1 MKFLEDDRRKVVRE
15 FEGMIEKF
23 LEEDIGKG
31 DITSDALLSDENA
44 EAKIFSKEKCVLAGL
59 KEAKNVFKL
68 LELGVKTYVKDGDKI
83 RKNAT
88 ILKVKGNAKSL
99 LSGERTALNF
109 LSRMSGIATLTH
121 NIVEKCK
128 KINPK
133 IEISATRKTT
143 PGFRYYEKK
152 AVKIGGG
159 IPHRYGLYDG
169 ILIKDNHIKIVGS
182 INECIRRAKKT
193 GKKIEVEVES
203 IDDAV
208 KAVKSGADTIMFDN
222 FTPENVK
229 KGYKKI
235 KKINKNIKIE
245 ISGGI
250 KPENITEYAKCADI
264 ISLGMLTHSV
274 KSIDFSLEII

>member
-1 MKFLEDDRRKVVRE
+1 
-15 FEGMIEKF
+15 MIEKF

-31 DITSDALLSDENA
+31 DITSDALLPDENV

-59 KEAKNVFKL
+59 EEVKNVFKK
-68 LELGVKTYVKDGDKI
+68 LGVQVTLYAKDGDRI
-83 RKNAT
+83 RKDTA
-88 ILKVKGNAKSL
+88 ILNGNGPAKSL

-109 LSRMSGIATLTH
+109 LSRMSGIATLT
-121 NIVEKCK
+121 NRIVEKCK

-182 INECIRRAKKT
+182 INECVKRAKKT
-193 GKKIEVEVES
+193 NKPVEIEVEN

-208 KAVKSGADTIMFDN
+208 KAANAGANTIMFDN

-235 KKINKNIKIE
+235 
-245 ISGGI
+245 
-250 KPENITEYAKCADI
+250 
-264 ISLGMLTHSV
+264 
-274 KSIDFSLEII
+274 